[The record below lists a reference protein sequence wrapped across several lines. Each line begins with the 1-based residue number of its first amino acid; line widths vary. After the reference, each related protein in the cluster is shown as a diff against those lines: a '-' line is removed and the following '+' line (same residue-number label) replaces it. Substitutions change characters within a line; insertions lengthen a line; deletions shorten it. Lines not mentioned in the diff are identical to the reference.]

1 MDLRRYFYP
10 IILCICLAMW
20 SVAFFG
26 YLGWKPGFAYNA
38 QRYFEIFLLGNL
50 LLVGATLAVRFHWGR
65 LWGSLSSLLLLFM
78 LIVIW
83 ESNNT
88 WLAMREGLQ
97 YLVLFAGIVV
107 VAKARRVAGPEAF
120 DRAAYTGMVLFCF
133 GCSLI
138 VLEGLLLSLSINVVD
153 ERLVFGAF
161 VNVRIFAE
169 LQFLTLLLLPAA
181 WLKAPSGWWRY
192 FVGITSVLWWGLL
205 LLTGTRSALVVLP
218 FSFFV
223 LWLVVGRES
232 IGWFK
237 VLFSQIAGGVMVFL
251 ALRGAIAWY
260 LGGSFLG
267 QGGMSFARSGS
278 SGRLDIW
285 LSAWRLYLEHP
296 WLGNGPGVFAC
307 KSDWLVSTPHNL
319 FFQLLS
325 EWGGLMALLSLVL
338 ALLIF
343 YTLVKFL
350 RRQEKVDLLELSLF
364 ATLTVVVSASMME
377 GMIIGPLQQML
388 IVLVFGW
395 SLHVFAGDNFESLCA
410 KAWVVHS
417 LGRLA
422 ILGVVL
428 VLVLWGAKV
437 DLMMQRDL
445 LVSSEGV
452 IKLTYGPRFWADGH
466 DHCPGRYELNPSL

>member
-1 MDLRRYFYP
+1 MGIKRCLYP
-10 IILCICLAMW
+10 GILCVCLALW
-20 SVAFFG
+20 SGAFFG

-38 QRYFEIFLLGNL
+38 QRYFEVFLLGNL
-50 LLVGATLAVRFHWGR
+50 LLVGATIPIRFRWGR
-65 LWGSLSSLLLLFM
+65 LWGSLSSLLLLIM
-78 LIVIW
+78 LVVIW

-97 YLVLFAGIVV
+97 YLALFAGIVV
-107 VAKARRVAGPEAF
+107 VAKARRLAGPEAF
-120 DRAAYTGMVLFCF
+120 DRAAYTGIVLFCF

-169 LQFLTLLLLPAA
+169 LQFLTILLLPAA
-181 WLKAPSGWWRY
+181 WLKAPSGRWRY

-205 LLTGTRSALVVLP
+205 FLTGTRSALVVLP

-223 LWLVVGRES
+223 LWLVVGRET
-232 IGWFK
+232 IGWFR

-260 LGGSFLG
+260 LGGSFWG
-267 QGGMSFARSGS
+267 QGGMSFARAGS

-296 WLGNGPGVFAC
+296 WLGNGPGAFAC

-325 EWGGLMALLSLVL
+325 EWGGLMAVLCLVL
-338 ALLIF
+338 ALLMF
-343 YTLVKFL
+343 YALVKYL
-350 RRQEKVDLLELSLF
+350 RRQVKVDPLNYSLF
-364 ATLTVVVSASMME
+364 STLVVVVSASMME

-395 SLHVFAGDNFESLCA
+395 SLHIFAGDRFQAVSANELMRHCFS
-410 KAWVVHS
+410 
-417 LGRLA
+417 RLA
-422 ILGVVL
+422 ILGVISVCI
-428 VLVLWGAKV
+428 LWGVKA
-437 DLMMQRDL
+437 DLSMQRDL
-445 LVSSEGV
+445 LVSPEGV

-466 DHCPGRYELNPSL
+466 DHCTGWHESNSHL